1 MKLKDW
7 YLEHHEPGNI
17 LMPPMKPDDAASI
30 LLDELFDGACINYP
44 CSAEQALAEAVAAT
58 VQRYRKLGFM
68 ERVMMLF
75 ARFIPGGAE

>member
-17 LMPPMKPDDAASI
+17 LMPPMKADDAASI

-58 VQRYRKLGFM
+58 VMRYRKLGLVQ
-68 ERVMMLF
+68 RVLMAF
-75 ARFIPGGAE
+75 ARFMQGGAK

>member
-17 LMPPMKPDDAASI
+17 LMPPMKADDAASI

-58 VQRYRKLGFM
+58 VMRYRKLGLVQ
-68 ERVMMLF
+68 RVLMAF
-75 ARFIPGGAE
+75 ARFMPGGAK